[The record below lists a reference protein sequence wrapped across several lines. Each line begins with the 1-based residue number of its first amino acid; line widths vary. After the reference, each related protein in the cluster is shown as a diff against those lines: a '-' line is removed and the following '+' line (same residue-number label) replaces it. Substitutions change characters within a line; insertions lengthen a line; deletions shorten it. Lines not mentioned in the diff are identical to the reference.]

1 VTVGALL
8 PARVALGQNPESF
21 ELTVEVVWCRTESEG
36 LSLVGVEIQD
46 SDDTSY
52 VDWVEA
58 VARVMTE
65 D

>member
-1 VTVGALL
+1 
-8 PARVALGQNPESF
+8 
-21 ELTVEVVWCRTESEG
+21 
-36 LSLVGVEIQD
+36 VEIQD